1 MNAPLN
7 ILAAL
12 DSYGVKAV
20 IENGRVRLVCPN
32 DNPPPA
38 ELIEAARAHKG
49 ELHQLLVTQEARCDR
64 FEERAAILEFDEGL
78 SRAEAEA
85 IARREMMAGIYDDMR
100 VGDGIA
106 RRLALAVLRAECPAY
121 VDAADWQQ
129 AIEDG
134 HRFVTQWGKQAEGL
148 GWAPADLFG
157 LHTPPEKPAPNY
169 RRLSRYDKTGLIW
182 LLHGR
187 RVSELTK
194 DKAVIET
201 ATGTVAYR
209 RYNKPALGPLG
220 DSLDDFAPA
229 IAANKSD
236 ATTVKHHGLP
246 RPVPEF
252 LRKSNV

>member
-12 DSYGVKAV
+12 ASYGTKAV
-20 IENGRVRLVCPN
+20 IENGRVRLVCPK

-49 ELHQLLVTQEARCDR
+49 ELHQLLAQEARCDR

-78 SRAEAEA
+78 SRAEAQA
-85 IARREMMAGIYDDMR
+85 IARREMRAGVYDDMQA
-100 VGDGIA
+100 A
-106 RRLALAVLRAECPAY
+106 RDPVSYASALAVLRAECPAY

-157 LHTPPEKPAPNY
+157 LQTPPEKQAPNY
-169 RRLSRYDKTGLIW
+169 RRLSRYDQTGLIW

-187 RVSELTK
+187 PVIALTK
-194 DKAVIET
+194 T
-201 ATGTVAYR
+201 AATILAPSGVNLTYGR
-209 RYNKPALGPLG
+209 HNKPAPARLG
-220 DSLDDFAPA
+220 DSVDHISGARA
-229 IAANKSD
+229 
-236 ATTVKHHGLP
+236 
-246 RPVPEF
+246 
-252 LRKSNV
+252 

>member
-12 DSYGVKAV
+12 ASYDVKAV
-20 IENGRVRLVCPN
+20 IENGRVRLVCPK

-38 ELIEAARAHKG
+38 EMIETARAHKD
-49 ELHQLLVTQEARCDR
+49 ELRVLLEARRDR

-85 IARREMMAGIYDDMR
+85 IARREMMAGVYDDMQAER
-100 VGDGIA
+100 DPGSYA
-106 RRLALAVLRAECPAY
+106 SALAALRAECPAY

-134 HRFVTQWGKQAEGL
+134 ARFVTQWGKQAEAL

-157 LHTPPEKPAPNY
+157 LHIPPEKPAPNY
-169 RRLSRYDKTGLIW
+169 RRLARYDQRGLIW

-187 RVSELTK
+187 PVIALTEM
-194 DKAVIET
+194 KATILAPSGANLT
-201 ATGTVAYR
+201 YGR
-209 RYNKPALGPLG
+209 RNKPAPTRLGV
-220 DSLDDFAPA
+220 SVDDISGARA
-229 IAANKSD
+229 
-236 ATTVKHHGLP
+236 
-246 RPVPEF
+246 
-252 LRKSNV
+252 

>member
-12 DSYGVKAV
+12 ASYGVKAV
-20 IENGRVRLVCPN
+20 IENGRVRLVCPK
-32 DNPPPA
+32 DKPPPA
-38 ELIEAARAHKG
+38 ELIEAARAHKS
-49 ELHQLLVTQEARCDR
+49 ELHQLLAQEARCDR

-85 IARREMMAGIYDDMR
+85 IARREMMAGVYDDMQA
-100 VGDGIA
+100 A
-106 RRLALAVLRAECPAY
+106 RDPVSYASALATLRAECPAY

-134 HRFVTQWGKQAEGL
+134 HRFITQRGKQAEAL
-148 GWAPADLFG
+148 GWAAADLFG

-187 RVSELTK
+187 RVVELTK

-220 DSLDDFAPA
+220 DSLDDFA
-229 IAANKSD
+229 SGS
-236 ATTVKHHGLP
+236 HQ
-246 RPVPEF
+246 
-252 LRKSNV
+252 